1 MRLRLIISF
10 LLIVIVSIV
19 SMTIIAQINT
29 AREIRVYMFSGSGP
43 ARQELIEALTEYYKA
58 NQSWQGVDRLLGQAG
73 RGMHGNSNM
82 MARWEERLRLLDDKG
97 EILFDSENLV
107 TGEQITQDELFVSV
121 PIIINNQTV
130 GYLLPE
136 RNKIFTQSD
145 EEFLIKR
152 IKHAAIISGLI
163 TAVISLVMLS
173 FLTYRLLKP
182 VHELTRA
189 TEHIAQGDLSQRVPV
204 RGNDEL
210 AALGRAFNRMA
221 DSLENAE
228 KNRRI
233 MTADIAHELRNPLAV
248 QRANLEAMQ
257 DGIYELSPE
266 NIKPI
271 IEQNLLL
278 TRLVEDLRTLA
289 QADTGKLELIRV
301 ESDFSA
307 LVKKNLE
314 RFQSQADQKQ
324 ISMQLS
330 GGESCPVVFLDPQRI
345 EQILGNILSNALRY
359 TPPSGKI
366 DLSISCSPENVKLE
380 IHDGGPGI
388 PEEAL
393 PHMFQRFYRP
403 DRARSRSEGGSG
415 LGLAIARKIAEAHGG
430 TLFIAN
436 HPQGGALVTLTLP
449 ISGKTS

>member
-1 MRLRLIISF
+1 
-10 LLIVIVSIV
+10 
-19 SMTIIAQINT
+19 
-29 AREIRVYMFSGSGP
+29 MFSGSGP

-314 RFQSQADQKQ
+314 RFQSQADQKH

-430 TLFIAN
+430 TLSIAN